1 MGVWTLLGCYF
12 PNLRGKEPTASPF
25 CLCQVS
31 PLGQAR
37 AQLRLRQEEP
47 DPREAKSPGFGRE
60 RAPGTPWASA
70 AAPKWP
76 GDVGLPCVQWI
87 MTVFLVLSLFMP
99 AL

>member
-1 MGVWTLLGCYF
+1 MLIF
-12 PNLRGKEPTASPF
+12 PTCGARSPQRPLSAS
-25 CLCQVS
+25 QVS

-47 DPREAKSPGFGRE
+47 DPREAKSPRFGRE